1 MIPIPRY
8 LGSHLIIC
16 LGWAGF
22 YCCSVSNVWL
32 FATPWTAELQ
42 ASLSFTISRN
52 LLKLMSIKS
61 VMPSNHLVLC
71 DPLLLLPSV
80 FPSIRVFSNELAV
93 CFRWPKYWSF
103 SCSISP
109 SNEHS
114 GLISFKIDRF
124 DLLAVQ
130 GTLKSLL
137 QHHNLK
143 ASVLQ
148 ADLVTW
154 LLINMWPKWWAVL
167 LRLGY
172 KDSGS
177 TSLTLSHSFPLS
189 PALSWMESTC
199 CIVSCPRG
207 QSKWQSGPVASNS
220 HVSESGHGLFSSSS
234 LRWRLQFCEA
244 PWAKWLNKITWDS
257 WPTKT
262 VKHSSMVLR
271 NRYIIYFAVRPTWVW
286 PWFHLHKLD
295 QGN

>member
-61 VMPSNHLVLC
+61 VMPSNHLILC
-71 DPLLLLPSV
+71 DHLLLLPSV

-109 SNEHS
+109 FNEYS

-172 KDSGS
+172 RLWFR
-177 TSLTLSHSFPLS
+177 LTYPLS
-189 PALSWMESTC
+189 LIP
-199 CIVSCPRG
+199 
-207 QSKWQSGPVASNS
+207 
-220 HVSESGHGLFSSSS
+220 S
-234 LRWRLQFCEA
+234 LPCSL
-244 PWAKWLNKITWDS
+244 LDGI
-257 WPTKT
+257 
-262 VKHSSMVLR
+262 HLLR
-271 NRYIIYFAVRPTWVW
+271 CQLPQGAVQVAVRTCG
-286 PWFHLHKLD
+286 F
-295 QGN
+295 